1 MTLRLEYTIV
11 FSAVALLLAHLQTFH
26 PQFGPLT
33 FEQSVA
39 RNIYDASAVANAVDA
54 LQGLVRP
61 EYTVVLLPD
70 ATVDEFDAY
79 DEEFESESFVV
90 LNASPDVDAPLPLD
104 AAIVI
109 ADVPFAWQMTMEF
122 DASIDGQRLATP
134 SASRHVAC
142 ALWRLYSSFSVA
154 LFSLFLA
161 CMTWRH
167 LFGSPRVCK
176 LFRGLLGSTVRL
188 YFNTVRSPAKSSS
201 SGPCSSTSCL
211 RTSARHRSSCRPR
224 DRFPASLRERPRHR
238 HSPSIRVL
246 CYR

>member
-11 FSAVALLLAHLQTFH
+11 FSAVALLLAHLQTSH

-188 YFNTVRSPAKSSS
+188 YFNTVRSLAKSSS
-201 SGPCSSTSCL
+201 SGPCSSTSRL
-211 RTSARHRSSCRPR
+211 RTSARHRSSC
-224 DRFPASLRERPRHR
+224 
-238 HSPSIRVL
+238 
-246 CYR
+246 